1 LVAVLLVVLS
11 LSRCGEGDDGG
22 GEPNLAE
29 RAPAVSVQ
37 VVDVIDGDTIE
48 VELSD
53 GSSEHV
59 RYIGIDTPETAKPD
73 APAECAAD
81 QAEAVNE
88 SLVGEGVVRLRFG
101 PERRDD
107 YGRLLAYVYVP
118 RLGGGLVFVNAELM
132 RRGLARPLTISP
144 NDSRAPLFE
153 RLASSAGRAGRG
165 LWGNCP
171 L

>member
-1 LVAVLLVVLS
+1 LALVAAALF

-22 GEPNLAE
+22 KAGPAE
-29 RAPAVSVQ
+29 QARAVSAR
-37 VVDVIDGDTIE
+37 VVDVYDGDTIE
-48 VELSD
+48 VELPD
-53 GSSEHV
+53 GSREDV

-81 QAEAVNE
+81 VAEAANE
-88 SLVGEGVVRLRFG
+88 AVVDEREVRLRFDA
-101 PERRDD
+101 ERRDD
-107 YGRLLAYVYVP
+107 YGRLLAYVYLP
-118 RLGGGLVFVNAELM
+118 RAGMRALFVNAVLV
-132 RRGLARPLTISP
+132 RRGLARPLTIEP

-153 RLASSAGRAGRG
+153 RLANRAGRAGRG